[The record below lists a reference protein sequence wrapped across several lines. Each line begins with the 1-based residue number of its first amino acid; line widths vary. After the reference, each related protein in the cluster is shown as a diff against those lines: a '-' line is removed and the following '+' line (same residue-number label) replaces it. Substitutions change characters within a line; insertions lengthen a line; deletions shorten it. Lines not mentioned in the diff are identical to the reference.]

1 MDTKAGRN
9 DAETAP
15 NAGGQPEVYRF
26 LDFALDLK
34 RQLLVHGA
42 EQIRLRPR
50 TYDVLVYL
58 VTHAGRV
65 IGKSELM
72 ESVWKDVA
80 VTDDSLVQSL
90 MEIRRALG
98 EAEGIVKTIRGRGYL
113 FDTAVEGLVEDVV
126 PARDRNG
133 RDSDPGSSLLGP
145 SLSRHRT
152 LFTALVV
159 AALVAGVGTT
169 VWWVGFSHRRETST
183 PAPTGTIRSLAVL
196 PLENLSRDQDQEYFA
211 DGMTDELITQLA
223 KISALRVI
231 SRTSVMRFKGTRKPL
246 AEIAQE
252 LNVDAVVE
260 GSVARSA
267 EYVRVTAQV
276 IQVNPEQLLW
286 AERYDRPLGDIVILQ
301 GALAR
306 EIAHTIRIALTP
318 DEQNR

>member
-65 IGKSELM
+65 VGKAELM

-98 EAEGIVKTIRGRGYL
+98 QAEGIVKTVRGRGYL
-113 FDTAVEGLVEDVV
+113 FDTGVEIVTRDAVHASGQEPHHDHSPVSS
-126 PARDRNG
+126 ARDATQTNRHG
-133 RDSDPGSSLLGP
+133 
-145 SLSRHRT
+145 LSR
-152 LFTALVV
+152 ALVG
-159 AALVAGVGTT
+159 AAA
-169 VWWVGFSHRRETST
+169 
-183 PAPTGTIRSLAVL
+183 
-196 PLENLSRDQDQEYFA
+196 
-211 DGMTDELITQLA
+211 
-223 KISALRVI
+223 
-231 SRTSVMRFKGTRKPL
+231 
-246 AEIAQE
+246 
-252 LNVDAVVE
+252 
-260 GSVARSA
+260 
-267 EYVRVTAQV
+267 
-276 IQVNPEQLLW
+276 
-286 AERYDRPLGDIVILQ
+286 
-301 GALAR
+301 
-306 EIAHTIRIALTP
+306 
-318 DEQNR
+318 